1 MEALISLFAV
11 MAVIGSIIAV
21 WLNTKSGKKWLA
33 NLQCTFHWTYDGIM
47 DALTTFFNNQ
57 RYRLRIGCLVTYQ
70 VQQEMA
76 CKLIIGVYGASII
89 RKIRYLLI
97 ILRKNFDLHFESKY
111 NLETYL
117 NYYLIVSLIFRL
129 KIKYLFLQKNKWFL
143 MNF

>member
-1 MEALISLFAV
+1 MEGLLIVLGGSGMLAFFFA
-11 MAVIGSIIAV
+11 I
-21 WLNTKSGKKWLA
+21 WLNTQKGKKWLS

-129 KIKYLFLQKNKWFL
+129 KIKYLFLKKNKWFL